1 MTRIKKINFLLTAGE
16 IINYHYNNYKYQRR
30 LIIDRINELEY
41 HNTVDDQKLAA
52 KMIDSM
58 YKESRNTSNEQ
69 KLAKLMES
77 MYKKYEK

>member
-16 IINYHYNNYKYQRR
+16 IIDYHYNEYKYQRR

-41 HNTVDDQKLAA
+41 HNTIGDQSLAA

-58 YKESRNTSNEQ
+58 YEEHTK
-69 KLAKLMES
+69 
-77 MYKKYEK
+77 

>member
-16 IINYHYNNYKYQRR
+16 IIDYHYNEYKYQRR

-41 HNTVDDQKLAA
+41 HNTIGDQSSAA

-58 YKESRNTSNEQ
+58 YEEHTK
-69 KLAKLMES
+69 
-77 MYKKYEK
+77 